1 MLTCFYRDGLSSF
14 SHHTVRHMTNVV
26 ILNSPV
32 ESLETLIWYTQVL
45 ISHFG
50 WKHLTTI
57 QKSSIQISSF
67 VLIEPLTNG
76 LQLKDVYTNMI
87 WWLDITYWGLRVKG
101 QGQSDDWSKWPVRL
115 ITRQLLCLSNVL
127 KHYSRVMYD
136 PYMNT
141 FELVLS
147 GQWTRSRSAL
157 LQKLLGLIYN
167 TRCIY
172 IS

>member
-1 MLTCFYRDGLSSF
+1 
-14 SHHTVRHMTNVV
+14 
-26 ILNSPV
+26 
-32 ESLETLIWYTQVL
+32 
-45 ISHFG
+45 
-50 WKHLTTI
+50 
-57 QKSSIQISSF
+57 
-67 VLIEPLTNG
+67 
-76 LQLKDVYTNMI
+76 MI

-127 KHYSRVMYD
+127 KHYRRVMYD

-157 LQKLLGLIYN
+157 LQKLLGLNYN

-172 IS
+172 IIVTYIANCLKSVFNYYSESFLLGQPWSTGKYKWQNIRNV